1 MLETKMMA
9 LLKFLI
15 CFGAL
20 ILLIDKLLMESTPVT
35 ISADRFTVEKHHAPA
50 VDMRYFQQAFPN

>member
-1 MLETKMMA
+1 MMA